1 MPSSTLTLGKIP
13 VDPPLHES
21 ASTTP
26 KYWKERYPMLLA
38 TMSAA
43 TGKAVTD
50 VADILV
56 DFART
61 PLAHDGDV
69 TARFMK
75 EHVAA

>member
-1 MPSSTLTLGKIP
+1 MSSNALTLDKVP
-13 VDPPLHES
+13 VDPPQHES

-26 KYWKERYPMLLA
+26 SYWKERYPMLLA

-43 TGKAVTD
+43 TGKAVSD

-56 DFART
+56 SFART

-69 TARFMK
+69 TVRFMK